1 MVERTQ
7 QSDLVA
13 ANASA
18 FVAANASALRSLT
31 RAISLA
37 NGEFSL
43 VLVCCNY
50 QVLQEQILQHL
61 QEHLGKK
68 CLLQKVSLPPQV
80 RSLYSTI
87 HSKIVENSSEKPEN
101 RPKIALMVL
110 GLESVDAIDDLL
122 SSINQVRDEFRKKHP
137 FPMVLWVNEE
147 LLRKLRRLAPDFAS
161 WAATP
166 IKFGITTVQLRQFL
180 QQETDSLFTTVLN
193 IAFSREQEP
202 QIIKENQ
209 CSNKYCLIK
218 KSQQPGNNYKDLSE
232 NYCQCT
238 LEQIWLHKNELH
250 YAIKDLQT
258 RGINLTPELEASLE
272 FVFGLDEYVK
282 DRIEKAIKH
291 FRNSYQLTVN
301 SEQLTVNSE
310 QLSVNSDK
318 SSIINNRKIQEQE
331 IEVSSPCPLVPLS
344 PSTPLPLSPSPHLL
358 HQGVILFYLGLCFY
372 RLAERNHG
380 EQYGNWQFAVGYFQ
394 RCLEVF
400 ELAERPM
407 LVAQFIG
414 QLSEVLQQLEDWDQ
428 LRVVAHKSLE
438 LHQRYRNYT
447 QVACDCGYLADV
459 SLHELEWK
467 QASKYA
473 QASLFYLAEA
483 KTNHKAHHALFPL
496 LLEQVY
502 QLVLVKSLQFMGE
515 EKAAKQHLE
524 NASKKLSIALEN
536 SDYRYDV
543 HRYIR
548 LLRRLRWLYYD
559 SGKYL
564 EAFFIRRERRSVEQ
578 QYGLRA
584 FIGAGRLEPQ
594 RKAKNPVLVSPATN
608 THVALEIT
616 ASGRERDIHLLIGK
630 ISRSDKKLTLIHG
643 ESGVGK
649 SSIVNAGLVP
659 ALQNRPI
666 GDQIAVPVVLQVYT
680 DWVRELGK
688 SLSEAMFIDSTAN
701 QYSYGKELNNSTY
714 AATPITIASILEQ
727 LRENANNHLITV
739 LIFDQLEEF
748 FFVYTDRNQ
757 KEEFDNF
764 ICECL
769 NIAFVKIIFSLR
781 EDYLHHLL
789 DLKRL
794 ARQDSISHNILDRDI
809 RYQVNNLSSEDAKS
823 VIQKLTERSEYNIE
837 PALIDNL
844 VEDLSSEI
852 GEVRPIELQVVG
864 AQLQDENIT
873 TLAKYEPYR
882 PNKLIERYIK
892 EIIKDCGSEN
902 EQAALLVLYLLTDEN
917 HKRPFKTKAEL
928 TTELAELESAEK
940 LELVLEILVRSG
952 LVVLFADITERY
964 QLIHDYLVD
973 LIRSL
978 QQEELNFQAQLKQLR
993 NQVQQRE
1000 TEITRLHSELRKKKQ
1015 SNIFENQPSQ
1025 SLDLFTE
1032 LKELRKRDELS
1043 RRSIEQL
1050 SAELEQQKLQAQL
1063 AESQQQQQISE
1074 VKVNRSLKI
1083 ALAGSVTAIL
1093 ALAASTIMSVYLWRQ
1108 ALISEIQA
1116 ISASAE
1122 ELASSG
1128 KDFDALK
1135 QGLKAAEKF
1144 QTAFLPDAYTK
1155 AQVITALHQVVPQ
1168 IRERETITGHLS
1180 GVNSVA
1186 FSPLKSLIAS
1196 ASADNTV
1203 KIWFQDGKFFRT
1215 LSEHNDVV
1223 NSVTF
1228 SPDGTTVASASQDK
1242 TVKLWTVDGIKKL
1255 TLLGHTDVVN
1265 SVAFSPNGRRIA
1277 SGSTDKSIKL
1287 WNREGQ
1293 LLKTLFGHND
1303 AVLQIAFSPNGETLA
1318 SVSSD
1323 KTIKLWNQ
1331 NGKNILTITGHRDAI
1346 TSIAWSNDGQI
1357 IASAS
1362 LDNTVKLWNRQG
1374 KLLKVIKAHSEAVTA
1389 VNFSPENQVISTVS
1403 TDGTVKLW
1411 RWKDGILLGT
1421 LKGHKDWVND
1431 VSFSPDGKT
1440 LASASRDKTVKLWSW
1455 QDLLLGNL
1463 KTHNKAVTSVSFS
1476 PNGNLIA
1483 SASVDKTIKLWT
1495 SSGKQIKTLKPSQEE
1510 IWDVSFSPDGKII
1523 ASAGKDKT
1531 IKLWHNDGKLI
1542 RSINAHKNVILS
1554 LAWSS
1559 KDNLFASASKD
1570 KTVKLWSING
1580 ELITTLKGHQQAV
1593 NWVSFSSDGNL
1604 IASASD
1610 DNTVK
1615 IWDKSGKLLHT
1626 LKGHKRPVFG
1636 LSWSSKGNIL
1646 ASASLDGTVKLWN
1659 KKGELQQTLI
1669 TEGEEFTGV
1678 TFSPDGK
1685 LLAATSEDKVKLWQR
1700 DGTLLITLKA
1710 DREEFTSISF
1720 SPDGKNLLSGT
1731 NRGTIIVR
1739 DLDNLTLEKLRI
1751 KGCDALQDYEQ
1762 LEDDLCL
1769 KNP

>member
-1 MVERTQ
+1 MVGRTE

-13 ANASA
+13 ANDR
-18 FVAANASALRSLT
+18 ALRSLT
-31 RAISLA
+31 RAISLSH
-37 NGEFSL
+37 GEFSL

-50 QVLQEQILQHL
+50 QVLQERILQQL
-61 QEHLGKK
+61 QEKLGKK
-68 CLLQKVSLPPQV
+68 YFLQKVCLPPHA
-80 RSLYSTI
+80 RSLYSKI
-87 HSKIVENSSEKPEN
+87 HIKIDDSQKSENL
-101 RPKIALMVL
+101 PKIALMVL

-122 SSINQVRDEFRKKHP
+122 STINHVRDEFRKQHL

-147 LLRKLRRLAPDFAS
+147 VLHKLRQLAPDFAS

-166 IKFGITTVQLRQFL
+166 IKFEMTTIELRQFL
-180 QQETDSLFTTVLN
+180 QQETDSLFSTVLD
-193 IAFSREQEP
+193 IATAREKEP
-202 QIIKENQ
+202 RIIKDNR
-209 CSNKYCLIK
+209 CGKNCLATT
-218 KSQQPGNNYKDLSE
+218 QKDSSE
-232 NYCQCT
+232 QYCQCN
-238 LEQIWLHKNELH
+238 LEQIWQHKNELH
-250 YAIKDLQT
+250 HAIKDLQT
-258 RGINLTPELEASLE
+258 RGINLTPTLEASLQ

-282 DRIEKAIKH
+282 DCIEKAINH
-291 FRNSYQLTVN
+291 FRNSYQLSINNYQSSVN
-301 SEQLTVNSE
+301 SEQSL
-310 QLSVNSDK
+310 
-318 SSIINNRKIQEQE
+318 IISYRNTNKTNKIV
-331 IEVSSPCPLVPLS
+331 ITSPHPPIS
-344 PSTPLPLSPSPHLL
+344 PSPHPPISPSPHLI
-358 HQGVILFYLGLCFY
+358 HQGVILFYLGLCFH
-372 RLAERNHG
+372 RLAERSRG
-380 EQYGNWQFAVGYFQ
+380 EQYDNWQSASSYFQ
-394 RCLEVF
+394 QCLQVF
-400 ELAERPM
+400 ELASRPV

-414 QLSEVLQQLEDWDQ
+414 QLCEVLQQLEDWSE
-428 LRVVAHKSLE
+428 LRIVAHKSLE
-438 LHQRYRNYT
+438 LHQLHGSYT
-447 QVACDCGYLADV
+447 QLACDCGYLADV
-459 SLHELEWK
+459 ALQESNWK

-483 KTNHKAHHALFPL
+483 KNNHQAHQALFPL
-496 LLEQVY
+496 LLEQIY
-502 QLVLVKSLQFMGE
+502 QLVLVKALQLLGE
-515 EKAAKQHLE
+515 EKIAQQHLE
-524 NASKKLSIALEN
+524 NASKKLSMMMEN
-536 SDYRYDV
+536 SDYRYDA

-548 LLRRLRWLYYD
+548 LLRRLRWLYYE

-584 FIGAGRLEPQ
+584 FIGAGRLQPQ
-594 RKAKNPVLVSPATN
+594 RQAKNPVLISPAKN

-616 ASGRERDIHLLIGK
+616 ASGRERDINLLIGK
-630 ISRSDKKLTLIHG
+630 ISRSDKKLILIHG

-688 SLSEAMFIDSTAN
+688 SLSEAMFVDTPIRSV
-701 QYSYGKELNNSTY
+701 YGKELNAFAYPT
-714 AATPITIASILEQ
+714 TPITIASILEQ

-748 FFVYTDRNQ
+748 FFVCNDRSQ

-781 EDYLHHLL
+781 EDYLHRLL

-794 ARQDSISHNILDRDI
+794 AKQDSISHNILDKEI
-809 RYQVNNLSSEDAKS
+809 RYQVNNLSSEDAKR
-823 VIQKLTERSEYNIE
+823 VIQKLTERSEYNLE
-837 PALIDNL
+837 PGLIDIL

-864 AQLQDENIT
+864 AQLQDERIT

-892 EIIKDCGSEN
+892 EIIKDCGAEN

-928 TTELAELESAEK
+928 IAELAEFDSGEN

-952 LVVLFADITERY
+952 LVVLFADVTERY
-964 QLIHDYLVD
+964 QLIHDYLVY
-973 LIRSL
+973 LIRSF
-978 QQEELNFQAQLKQLR
+978 QQEELIQTQLTQLR

-1000 TEITRLHSELRKKKQ
+1000 AEITRLHSELRKKKQ
-1015 SNIFENQPSQ
+1015 STTVDTQPHESV
-1025 SLDLFTE
+1025 DLFTE
-1032 LKELRKRDELS
+1032 LKELRKREELS

-1063 AESQQQQQISE
+1063 AESQQQQKLSE

-1083 ALAGSVTAIL
+1083 ALAGSITAIL
-1093 ALAASTIMSVYLWRQ
+1093 ALTASTIMSVYLWRQ
-1108 ALISEIQA
+1108 SVISEIQA

-1135 QGLKAAEKF
+1135 QGLKAAKKIK
-1144 QTAFLPDAYTK
+1144 TAFLPDAYTK
-1155 AQVITALHQVVPQ
+1155 DQVMTALHQVVPQ
-1168 IRERETITGHLS
+1168 IRETYSISGHFS

-1186 FSPLKSLIAS
+1186 FSPLNSLIAS
-1196 ASADNTV
+1196 GSADNTV
-1203 KIWFQDGKFFRT
+1203 KLWYPDGKFFRT
-1215 LSEHNDVV
+1215 LSGHTDVV

-1228 SPDGTTVASASQDK
+1228 SPDGTTVASGSQDE
-1242 TVKLWTVDGIKKL
+1242 TVKLWTIDGRENL
-1255 TLLGHTDVVN
+1255 TLSGHKNIVN
-1265 SVAFSPNGRRIA
+1265 SVAFSPNGRIIA
-1277 SGSTDKSIKL
+1277 SGSTDKTIKL
-1287 WNREGQ
+1287 WNRQGK
-1293 LLKTLFGHND
+1293 LLKTLFGHD
-1303 AVLQIAFSPNGETLA
+1303 GAVLQVAFYRDGDLIASA
-1318 SVSSD
+1318 SSD
-1323 KTIKLWNQ
+1323 KTIKLWDK
-1331 NGKNILTITGHRDAI
+1331 NGKNIRTFSGHRDAI
-1346 TSIAWSNDGQI
+1346 TSIAWSNDGKI

-1362 LDNTVKLWNRQG
+1362 LDNTVKLWNLQG
-1374 KLLKVIKAHSEAVTA
+1374 KLLKVIKAHPEAVTA
-1389 VNFSPENQVISTVS
+1389 VSFSPDNQILSTVS
-1403 TDGTVKLW
+1403 TDKTVKLW
-1411 RWKDGILLGT
+1411 RWQDGILLGT

-1440 LASASRDKTVKLWSW
+1440 LASASKDKTVKLWSW

-1463 KTHNKAVTSVSFS
+1463 KTHSEAVTSVSFS

-1483 SASVDKTIKLWT
+1483 SGSTDKTIKLWT
-1495 SSGKQIKTLKPSQEE
+1495 RNGTQIKTLQPFQEE

-1531 IKLWHNDGKLI
+1531 IKLWQDDGKLVKTI
-1542 RSINAHKNVILS
+1542 DAHNNVILS
-1554 LAWSS
+1554 LAWSN
-1559 KDNLFASASKD
+1559 KGNIFASASKD
-1570 KTVKLWSING
+1570 KTVKLWRRNG
-1580 ELITTLKGHQQAV
+1580 ELITTLSGHQQAV
-1593 NWVSFSSDGNL
+1593 NWVRFSHDGEF

-1615 IWDKSGKLLHT
+1615 IWRKSGKLLHT
-1626 LKGHKRPVFG
+1626 LIGHKRPVFG
-1636 LSWSSKGNIL
+1636 VSWSSKGNIL

-1659 KKGELQQTLI
+1659 QFGELQQSLI
-1669 TEGEEFTGV
+1669 AEGEEFTGV

-1685 LLAATSEDKVKLWQR
+1685 LLAATSEDNVKLWQR

-1720 SPDGKNLLSGT
+1720 SPNGETLLSGT
-1731 NRGTIIVR
+1731 NKGTIILR
-1739 DLDNLTLEKLRI
+1739 DLDNLTLEKLLN
-1751 KGCDALQDYEQ
+1751 KGCDALQDYGKGEN
-1762 LEDDLCL
+1762 EVC
-1769 KNP
+1769 KS

>member
-1 MVERTQ
+1 M
-7 QSDLVA
+7 
-13 ANASA
+13 
-18 FVAANASALRSLT
+18 
-31 RAISLA
+31 
-37 NGEFSL
+37 
-43 VLVCCNY
+43 LVCCNY
-50 QVLQEQILQHL
+50 QVLQEQILQQL
-61 QEHLGKK
+61 QQILGNN
-68 CLLQKVSLPPQV
+68 CLLQEVCLPPQV

-87 HSKIVENSSEKPEN
+87 HSKIAETYLHRTHKKS
-101 RPKIALMVL
+101 KIALMVL
-110 GLESVDAIDDLL
+110 GLESVNEIDDLL

-166 IKFGITTVQLRQFL
+166 IKFGMTTVQLQQFL
-180 QQETDSLFTTVLN
+180 QQETDSLFTTVLK
-193 IAFSREQEP
+193 IAVSKEQEP

-218 KSQQPGNNYKDLSE
+218 KSQQPGNNYKEPSE

-291 FRNSYQLTVN
+291 FRNSFQLTVN
-301 SEQLTVNSE
+301 SDQLTVNS
-310 QLSVNSDK
+310 DK
-318 SSIINNRKIQEQE
+318 SLIIDFQNENVI
-331 IEVSSPCPLVPLS
+331 ST
-344 PSTPLPLSPSPHLL
+344 PSTPSTPSPPLPISPSPHLL

-394 RCLEVF
+394 KCLEVF
-400 ELAERPM
+400 ELAERPI

-414 QLSEVLQQLEDWDQ
+414 QLSEVLQQLGDWNQ
-428 LRVVAHKSLE
+428 LRVVACKSLE
-438 LHQRYRNYT
+438 LHQQYGSYT
-447 QVACDCGYLADV
+447 QLACDCGYLADV
-459 SLHELEWK
+459 ALHELKWK

-483 KTNHKAHHALFPL
+483 KTNNKAHHALFPL

-502 QLVLVKSLQFMGE
+502 QLVLVKSLQFLGD

-548 LLRRLRWLYYD
+548 LLRRLRWLYYE

-584 FIGAGRLEPQ
+584 FIGAGRLQPQ
-594 RKAKNPVLVSPATN
+594 RKVKNPVVVSPTKN
-608 THVALEIT
+608 SHVALEIT
-616 ASGRERDIHLLIGK
+616 ASGRERDINLLIGK

-688 SLSEAMFIDSTAN
+688 SLSEAIFIDDTVI
-701 QYSYGKELNNSTY
+701 QYTHGQEFNNHIY
-714 AATPITIASILEQ
+714 AATPITIVSILEQ

-748 FFVYTDRNQ
+748 FFVNTDRGQ
-757 KEEFDNF
+757 KEDFDNF

-769 NIAFVKIIFSLR
+769 NIPFVKIIFSLR

-794 ARQDSISHNILDRDI
+794 ARQDSISNNILDKDI
-809 RYQVNNLSSEDAKS
+809 RYQVNNLSGSDAKN
-823 VIQKLTERSEYNIE
+823 VIQKLTERSEYQIE
-837 PALIDNL
+837 SVLIDSL

-902 EQAALLVLYLLTDEN
+902 EQTALLILYLLTDEN

-928 TTELAELESAEK
+928 KAELAEFESVEE

-973 LIRSL
+973 LIRSF
-978 QQEELNFQAQLKQLR
+978 QQEELIQTQLTQLR

-1000 TEITRLHSELRKKKQ
+1000 TEITRLHSELRKKKEAK
-1015 SNIFENQPSQ
+1015 IFDNQPSQ
-1025 SLDLFTE
+1025 HLDLFTE

-1063 AESQQQQQISE
+1063 AESQQQQKLSE

-1093 ALAASTIMSVYLWRQ
+1093 ALTASTIMSVYLWRQ

-1135 QGLKAAEKF
+1135 QGLKAAERFK
-1144 QTAFLPDAYTK
+1144 TAFLPDAYTK
-1155 AQVITALHQVVPQ
+1155 AQVMTALHQVVPK
-1168 IRERETITGHLS
+1168 IRETETISGHLS
-1180 GVNSVA
+1180 GVNSVT
-1186 FSPLKSLIAS
+1186 FSPLNSFIAS

-1203 KIWFQDGKFFRT
+1203 KLWYPNGKFYRT
-1215 LSEHNDVV
+1215 LSGHTDVV

-1228 SPDGTTVASASQDK
+1228 SPDGSTIASASQDN
-1242 TVKLWTVDGIKKL
+1242 TVKLWTVDGRANL
-1255 TLLGHTDVVN
+1255 TLLGHKNIVN
-1265 SVAFSPNGRRIA
+1265 SVAFSPNGRIIA
-1277 SGSTDKSIKL
+1277 SGSTDRSIKL
-1287 WNREGQ
+1287 WNLEGK
-1293 LLKTLFGHND
+1293 LIKTIFGHND
-1303 AVLQIAFSPNGETLA
+1303 AVLQVAFSPTGQIFA

-1323 KTIKLWNQ
+1323 RTIKLWDSNGQ
-1331 NGKNILTITGHRDAI
+1331 NIRTISGHRDAI
-1346 TSIAWSNDGQI
+1346 RSIAWSNDGKVV
-1357 IASAS
+1357 ASAS
-1362 LDNTVKLWNRQG
+1362 LDNTVKLWNLQG
-1374 KLLKVIKAHSEAVTA
+1374 KLLRVIKAHSEAVTA
-1389 VNFSPENQVISTVS
+1389 VKFSPDNQIISTVS

-1431 VSFSPDGKT
+1431 VSFSPDNKT

-1463 KTHNKAVTSVSFS
+1463 KTHNKAVTSISFS
-1476 PNGNLIA
+1476 PVSVATPKGFGNLIA
-1483 SASVDKTIKLWT
+1483 SSSIDKTIQLWT
-1495 SSGKQIKTLKPSQEE
+1495 KNGKKIQTLQPSQQE
-1510 IWDVSFSPDGKII
+1510 IWDISFSPDGNLI

-1531 IKLWHNDGKLI
+1531 IKLWQNNGKLI
-1542 RSINAHKNVILS
+1542 KTIAAHNHVILS

-1559 KDNLFASASKD
+1559 KGDIFASASKD
-1570 KTVKLWSING
+1570 KTIKLWRRNG

-1593 NWVSFSSDGNL
+1593 NWVSFSQDGNL

-1615 IWDKSGKLLHT
+1615 IWDKSGRLLHT
-1626 LKGHKRPVFG
+1626 LTAHKKPVFG

-1659 KKGELQQTLI
+1659 KKGELQRTLLV
-1669 TEGEEFTGV
+1669 EGEEFTGV
-1678 TFSPDGK
+1678 TFSPDSK

-1710 DREEFTSISF
+1710 DREEFTSIRF

-1739 DLDNLTLEKLRI
+1739 ELENLTLEKLRI
-1751 KGCDALQDYEQ
+1751 KGCDALKDYGNVENG
-1762 LEDDLCL
+1762 LCL
-1769 KNP
+1769 KKS

>member
-1 MVERTQ
+1 MVGTTE
-7 QSDLVA
+7 QSDL
-13 ANASA
+13 
-18 FVAANASALRSLT
+18 VAANASALRSLT
-31 RAISLA
+31 RAISLS

-43 VLVCCNY
+43 ALVCCNY

-61 QEHLGKK
+61 QEKLGKNY
-68 CLLQKVSLPPQV
+68 LLQKVCLPPQA

-87 HSKIVENSSEKPEN
+87 HTKIVETDSDDSQKSEN
-101 RPKIALMVL
+101 LPKIALMVL
-110 GLESVDAIDDLL
+110 GLESVDALDDLL
-122 SSINQVRDEFRKKHP
+122 STINHVRDEFRKQHP
-137 FPMVLWVNEE
+137 FPMVIWVNEE
-147 LLRKLRRLAPDFAS
+147 VLHKLRRLAPDFAS

-166 IKFGITTVQLRQFL
+166 IKLEMTTIQLQQFL
-180 QQETDSLFTTVLN
+180 QQETDSLFSTVLN
-193 IAFSREQEP
+193 IATAREKEP
-202 QIIKENQ
+202 RIIKNNR
-209 CSNKYCLIK
+209 CGKNCLA
-218 KSQQPGNNYKDLSE
+218 KSQKNSSE
-232 NYCQCT
+232 QYCQCT
-238 LEQIWLHKNELH
+238 LEQIWQQKNELH
-250 YAIKDLQT
+250 HAIKDLQT
-258 RGINLTPELEASLE
+258 RGINLTPELEASLQ

-282 DRIEKAIKH
+282 DSIEKAINH
-291 FRNSYQLTVN
+291 LRDSYQLTVN
-301 SEQLTVNSE
+301 SEQSL
-310 QLSVNSDK
+310 
-318 SSIINNRKIQEQE
+318 IIGYRKTNKTEKI
-331 IEVSSPCPLVPLS
+331 IISTPS
-344 PSTPLPLSPSPHLL
+344 PSLPLSPSSHLL
-358 HQGVILFYLGLCFY
+358 HQGVILLYLGLCFH
-372 RLAERNHG
+372 RLAERDRG
-380 EQYGNWQFAVGYFQ
+380 EQDGNWQSAVSYFQ
-394 RCLEVF
+394 QCLQVF
-400 ELAERPM
+400 ELAERPV

-414 QLSEVLQQLEDWDQ
+414 QLCEVLQQLQDWNK
-428 LRVVAHKSLE
+428 LRIVAQKSLE
-438 LHQRYRNYT
+438 LHQIHGNYT
-447 QVACDCGYLADV
+447 QLACDCGYLADV
-459 SLHELEWK
+459 ALQESKWK

-483 KTNHKAHHALFPL
+483 KNNHKAHQALFPL
-496 LLEQVY
+496 LLEQIY
-502 QLVLVKSLQFMGE
+502 QLVLVKALQLLGE
-515 EKAAKQHLE
+515 EKTAQQHLE
-524 NASKKLSIALEN
+524 NASQKLSMMMEN

-548 LLRRLRWLYYD
+548 LLRRLRWLYYE

-594 RKAKNPVLVSPATN
+594 RQAKNPVLISPAKN
-608 THVALEIT
+608 TDVALEIT
-616 ASGRERDIHLLIGK
+616 ASGRERDINLLIGK
-630 ISRSDKKLTLIHG
+630 ISRSDKKLILIHG

-688 SLSEAMFIDSTAN
+688 SLSEAMFVDQSPIRYAF
-701 QYSYGKELNNSTY
+701 GKELNASPY
-714 AATPITIASILEQ
+714 PATPIIISSILEQ

-748 FFVYTDRNQ
+748 FFVCNDRSQ
-757 KEEFDNF
+757 KAEFDNF

-794 ARQDSISHNILDRDI
+794 AKQDSISNNILDKDI
-809 RYQVNNLSSEDAKS
+809 RYQVNNLSSENAKR

-837 PALIDNL
+837 PALIDTL
-844 VEDLSSEI
+844 VEDLSSGI

-864 AQLQDENIT
+864 AQLQDERIT

-928 TTELAELESAEK
+928 TTELAEFESGEK

-973 LIRSL
+973 LIRLL
-978 QQEELNFQAQLKQLR
+978 QQEELNFQNQLKELR
-993 NQVQQRE
+993 YQVQERE

-1015 SNIFENQPSQ
+1015 SKIVDNQPHENVNG
-1025 SLDLFTE
+1025 FTE
-1032 LKELRKRDELS
+1032 LKELRKREEVS
-1043 RRSIEQL
+1043 RVEIERL
-1050 SAELEQQKLQAQL
+1050 LAELEQQKLQAQL
-1063 AESQQQQQISE
+1063 AESQQQQKLSE

-1083 ALAGSVTAIL
+1083 ALAGSVTAIF
-1093 ALAASTIMSVYLWRQ
+1093 ALTASTIMSVYLWRQ
-1108 ALISEIQA
+1108 SLISEIQA

-1122 ELASSG
+1122 ELATSG
-1128 KDFDALK
+1128 KDFDALR
-1135 QGLKAAEKF
+1135 QGLKAANKF
-1144 QTAFLPDAYTK
+1144 KTAFLPDAYTK
-1155 AQVITALHQVVPQ
+1155 AQVMTALHQVVPQ
-1168 IRERETITGHLS
+1168 IREKETISGHLS

-1186 FSPLKSLIAS
+1186 FSQLNSLIAS

-1203 KIWFQDGKFFRT
+1203 KLWYPDGKFFRT
-1215 LSEHNDVV
+1215 LSGHTDVV

-1228 SPDGTTVASASQDK
+1228 SPDGTKVASASQDK
-1242 TVKLWTVDGIKKL
+1242 TVKLWTLDGTSL
-1255 TLLGHTDVVN
+1255 TLLGHTDIVN
-1265 SVAFSPNGRRIA
+1265 SVAFSPSGRIIA
-1277 SGSTDKSIKL
+1277 SGSTDKTLKL
-1287 WNREGQ
+1287 WNRAGK
-1293 LLKTLFGHND
+1293 LLKTLFGHDD
-1303 AVLQIAFSPNGETLA
+1303 AVLQVAFSPNGETLA

-1331 NGKNILTITGHRDAI
+1331 NGKNIRTISGHQDAI
-1346 TSIAWSNDGQI
+1346 TSIAWSKDGKI

-1362 LDNTVKLWNRQG
+1362 LDKTVKLWNLQG
-1374 KLLKVIKAHSEAVTA
+1374 KLLKVIKAHSEPITA
-1389 VNFSPENQVISTVS
+1389 VNFSPDNQVIATVS

-1411 RWKDGILLGT
+1411 RWQDGILLGT

-1431 VSFSPDGKT
+1431 VSFSPDSKT

-1455 QDLLLGNL
+1455 QNLLLGNL

-1476 PNGNLIA
+1476 LDGNLIA
-1483 SASVDKTIKLWT
+1483 SGSTDKTIKLWT
-1495 SSGKQIKTLKPSQEE
+1495 PNGTQIKTLQPYQEE

-1531 IKLWHNDGKLI
+1531 IKLWQNNGKLI
-1542 RSINAHKNVILS
+1542 KTIAAHNNVILS
-1554 LAWSS
+1554 LAWSN
-1559 KDNLFASASKD
+1559 KDNILASASKD
-1570 KTVKLWSING
+1570 KTVKLWHRNG
-1580 ELITTLKGHQQAV
+1580 ELITTLSGHQQAV
-1593 NWVSFSSDGNL
+1593 NWVSFSSDGEF

-1615 IWDKSGKLLHT
+1615 IWHKSGNLLHT
-1626 LKGHKRPVFG
+1626 LTGHKGSVFG
-1636 LSWSSKGNIL
+1636 LSWSKKGNIL

-1659 KKGELQQTLI
+1659 QKGELQQTLI
-1669 TEGEEFTGV
+1669 AEGEEFTGV

-1685 LLAATSEDKVKLWQR
+1685 LLAATSEDKVNLWQR

-1720 SPDGKNLLSGT
+1720 SPDSETLLSGT
-1731 NRGTIIVR
+1731 SRGTIILR

-1751 KGCDALQDYEQ
+1751 KGCDALQDYGKE
-1762 LEDDLCL
+1762 EDDLCL
-1769 KNP
+1769 DKR